1 MNAYEYPGN
10 GKTLLYAMTSLLFG
24 LAFAVGGPYLLNL
37 ELDKYAIL
45 MDTLPPLFTRHTGAA
60 GMYAAP
66 LGGLV
71 FLILAFMIFYRLFL
85 GKPAPQKLAN
95 GLIKFVSVL
104 AIVALISLF
113 LARFVA
119 NSYWEHTFRQA
130 GYARCPNSFFLTSQW
145 FVDAWALD
153 PAFCRDQEV
162 QRMMTSTKFKV
173 EDVNNYLRERKPFHS
188 L

>member
-1 MNAYEYPGN
+1 M
-10 GKTLLYAMTSLLFG
+10 LFG
-24 LAFAVGGPYLLNL
+24 LAFTVGGPYLLSL
-37 ELDKYAIL
+37 ELNEYASL
-45 MDTLPPLFTRHTGAA
+45 MESLPLLFTRHTGVAA
-60 GMYAAP
+60 MYAAP
-66 LGGLV
+66 LGGIAFFIMGCAYLYRVALGKNLSSSLV
-71 FLILAFMIFYRLFL
+71 QRLYRFIGLFL
-85 GKPAPQKLAN
+85 VA
-95 GLIKFVSVL
+95 GLIGV
-104 AIVALISLF
+104 F

-173 EDVNNYLRERKPFHS
+173 EDVNNYLRERE
-188 L
+188 